1 VIGKIYKQSF
11 PLLGGKRCDTPGYFR
26 EELDE
31 HHIFKDLLDRIDPD
45 ITESIGFGQH
55 VVIGTEGETAL
66 LSEQIL
72 TMVMSNPLTE
82 MPYRVDKRSLSVLR
96 FLDMQKEAYNSL
108 LHNIVHQIILLAS
121 PSWYMNA
128 ADT

>member
-1 VIGKIYKQSF
+1 
-11 PLLGGKRCDTPGYFR
+11 
-26 EELDE
+26 
-31 HHIFKDLLDRIDPD
+31 
-45 ITESIGFGQH
+45 
-55 VVIGTEGETAL
+55 
-66 LSEQIL
+66 
-72 TMVMSNPLTE
+72 